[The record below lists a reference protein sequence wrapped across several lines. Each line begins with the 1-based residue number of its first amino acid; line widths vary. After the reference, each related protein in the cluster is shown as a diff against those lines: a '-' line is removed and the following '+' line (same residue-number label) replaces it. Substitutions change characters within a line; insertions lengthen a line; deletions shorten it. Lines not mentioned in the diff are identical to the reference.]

1 MLARKPV
8 ATLGTSRARAAESAN
23 ALRAVVVARMSSR
36 FRLVT
41 LASGMT
47 HERVGGH
54 VGELA
59 PDRSPDLEIG
69 LAETGEASPIP
80 KLR

>member
-1 MLARKPV
+1 
-8 ATLGTSRARAAESAN
+8 
-23 ALRAVVVARMSSR
+23 MSSR